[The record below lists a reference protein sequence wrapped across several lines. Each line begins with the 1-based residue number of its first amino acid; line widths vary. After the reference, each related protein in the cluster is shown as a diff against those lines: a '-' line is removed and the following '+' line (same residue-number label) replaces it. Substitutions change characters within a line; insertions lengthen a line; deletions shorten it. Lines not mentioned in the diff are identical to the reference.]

1 MQFHL
6 STCKIEQKSKYFEGV
21 LRMGKKVF
29 IISHTHWDREW
40 YQTFQGYRK
49 RLVYLIDQLIE
60 TMEKDN
66 EYKFFHFDGQTI
78 VLEDYLEIR
87 PENKD
92 RFKKL
97 IKDGRIIIGPWYVM
111 PDEFLVS
118 GESLVKNINIGMDI
132 CDEYNADS
140 LKVGYVTDIF
150 GHNNQFPQILKG
162 FGINT
167 ALLYRGIG
175 NYPKDGFI
183 WEAVDGSK
191 TLVHKLDSEMCYSN
205 FYLGFRKL
213 IENKEFT
220 REDIKATFNK
230 LLEFLSE
237 SATSENILMMD
248 GVDHIEIEPR
258 LPGIIDILR
267 EEFKDVQFEHTTLE
281 SYFQNKVQGQSNL
294 ETIHGELYEVGKE
307 GGVNQVIKNVLSS
320 TVHLKQM
327 NNRCETDLSRIA
339 GALDI
344 IANIATDN
352 ANNAKGFID
361 RAWKFIIENHP
372 HDSICG
378 CSISQVHRENEYRFG
393 QAGQIIDEVINY
405 SKRNICANINSIS
418 FNTDKV
424 LTIFNFSEQ
433 QLDEIAVVDIAF
445 ENDDYGNFVI
455 HDESINEIPFQLLN
469 SYGGAEFKHTFG
481 RLPEFPYMH
490 HKIIAIPVKINGI
503 GWCSYGIKKLTDQ
516 FEGFE
521 WKVHNPPIRNVGTM
535 LISSNE
541 IDNGPLLV
549 TIHPNGTLSVK
560 DNETGR
566 IHDNLLYFESCGD
579 YGDGWF
585 YRKPIREERAIS
597 LNSVG
602 YTRIQNDGVLVTE
615 LDITTELLLPK
626 SLTNKETD
634 KLVINTNVIIRRN
647 SRRIDFKTTVD
658 NKTLNH
664 RLRVLFDT
672 NLETDTFH
680 ALTPFYMTKRD
691 IKMDSKKD
699 YVEIETFVSPN
710 QGVVCLKDDNGT
722 VGLYNKGLY
731 EVEIKDNAKRTVA
744 LTLFRSIT
752 TEVGGKHA
760 EVGSQIRNMTF
771 DYALE
776 LANPEIKISEI
787 TSRGLQFKTGLITE
801 ISNPITGKLMINYS
815 FLSIDEPGIIIS
827 TIESTKEKNTIL
839 RLYNSTDDEKT
850 VTITMGISINE
861 ISLLDLRGTVVKG
874 VIKHDKNSFQ
884 IKFKKGEIISLKIE
898 SDGVKE

>member
-1 MQFHL
+1 M
-6 STCKIEQKSKYFEGV
+6 SKKI
-21 LRMGKKVF
+21 F

-49 RLVYLIDQLIE
+49 RLVFLMDQLIE
-60 TMEKDN
+60 TMEKNN

-87 PENKD
+87 PENKE
-92 RFKKL
+92 RLKKL
-97 IKDGRIIIGPWYVM
+97 IKEGRIIIGPWYVM

-140 LKVGYVTDIF
+140 MKVGYVTDIF

-175 NYPKDGFI
+175 NYPKDGFV
-183 WEAVDGSK
+183 WEAVDGNQV
-191 TLVHKLDSEMCYSN
+191 LVHKLDREMSYSN

-220 REDIKATFNK
+220 REDINETFSK

-258 LPGIIDILR
+258 LPEILNILR
-267 EEFKDVQFEHTTLE
+267 EEFRDVEFEHTTLE
-281 SYFQNKVQGQSNL
+281 NYFQNKDQIQSNL

-327 NNRCETDLSRIA
+327 NNKCETELSRIA

-352 ANNAKGFID
+352 ANNAKGFLD

-378 CSISQVHRENEYRFG
+378 CSISQVHKENEYRFG
-393 QAGQIIDEVINY
+393 QAEQIISEVINY
-405 SKRNICANINSIS
+405 SKKNICKNINTLS

-424 LTIFNFSEQ
+424 VTILNFSEQ
-433 QLDEIAVVDIAF
+433 QLDEIVVVDIAF
-445 ENDDYGNFVI
+445 ENDDFGNFAI
-455 HDESINEIPFQLLN
+455 YDENGNEIPFQLLN
-469 SYGGAEFKHTFG
+469 TYGGAEFKHTFG

-490 HKIIAIPVKINGI
+490 HKFIAIPVKIDGI
-503 GWCSYGIKKLTDQ
+503 GWRSYGIKKITNQ
-516 FEGFE
+516 FEGFAY
-521 WKVHNPPIRNVGTM
+521 KAHYPPIRNVGTM

-541 IDNGPLLV
+541 IDNGLLLI
-549 TIHPNGTLSVK
+549 TIHQNGTLSIK
-560 DNETGR
+560 DKETGR

-597 LNSVG
+597 LTSVG
-602 YTRIQNDGVLVTE
+602 YTRIQNDGALVTE

-634 KLVINTNVIIRRN
+634 KLVISTNIIIRKN
-647 SRRIDFKTTVD
+647 SKRIDFKTTVN
-658 NKTLNH
+658 NKILNH

-672 NLETDTFH
+672 NLETDTFN

-710 QGVVCLKDDNGT
+710 QGVVCLKDDTGT

-752 TEVGGKHA
+752 TEVGGKYA

-771 DYALE
+771 DYAIE
-776 LANPEIKISEI
+776 LATPETKISEI
-787 TSRGLQFKTGLITE
+787 TSRGLQFKTGLRTE
-801 ISNPITGKLMINYS
+801 ISNPTTGNLMSNYS

-827 TIESTKEKNTIL
+827 TIESTKDKNTIL
-839 RLYNSTDDEKT
+839 RLYNSTDDDRN
-850 VTITMGISINE
+850 VTIKTGVSIVK
-861 ISLLDLRGTVVKG
+861 ISLMDLRGNAVKKDIEHG
-874 VIKHDKNSFQ
+874 KSSFKL
-884 IKFKKGEIISLKIE
+884 KFKKGEIISLKIE
-898 SDGVKE
+898 FGSVKE